1 METVTAFRMSKGS
14 ELYRICE
21 EQAVAF
27 AKQSTHEYT
36 QVDNFLPHDWV
47 VRAMMAAYIQA
58 VRDTENEIDRL
69 PF

>member
-36 QVDNFLPHDWV
+36 QVENFLPHEWV
-47 VRAMMAAYIQA
+47 VRAMMYSYMRGMEDERSEVAY
-58 VRDTENEIDRL
+58 
-69 PF
+69 